1 MEPSAKTPRRMAGRS
16 LPMSPLRSGDPEI
29 HGTTTG
35 RDRWDRLNLVKKMLE
50 LWLNY
55 VELWLSC
62 CGRDVWFETVM
73 KGTNK
78 SFISCV
84 MYVMWVMFFFFF
96 GWSMLELDS
105 AELWR
110 FQSFTRDKVP
120 RQRLT
125 PHRFGEINLVVSSTN
140 PRSPQIHPNTIGNHL
155 DTPDFHQLL
164 QGTIFMFTY
173 FTSYV
178 DKPSSHSWIELDCQR
193 LEREIPWEQWP
204 KLRFFS
210 LFTWFSCCPSFRHPP
225 SRPCHSH
232 SH

>member
-1 MEPSAKTPRRMAGRS
+1 MLRSLGADAIVYLLYDRWSLRRKPPRRMAGRS

-84 MYVMWVMFFFFF
+84 MYVMWVMFFFSVEACWNWTQPSCGGFRVSPGTKCQGS
-96 GWSMLELDS
+96 GWRHIDS
-105 AELWR
+105 E
-110 FQSFTRDKVP
+110 K
-120 RQRLT
+120 
-125 PHRFGEINLVVSSTN
+125 
-140 PRSPQIHPNTIGNHL
+140 
-155 DTPDFHQLL
+155 
-164 QGTIFMFTY
+164 
-173 FTSYV
+173 
-178 DKPSSHSWIELDCQR
+178 
-193 LEREIPWEQWP
+193 
-204 KLRFFS
+204 
-210 LFTWFSCCPSFRHPP
+210 
-225 SRPCHSH
+225 
-232 SH
+232 